1 MTILA
6 YGQTGSGKTHTMGT
20 TFDGYSE
27 AEHLGVIPRAVNDIF
42 ENIDRMPDH
51 EFEVHCSFMELYQ
64 EQLYDLLS
72 TKGREQNIVDIR
84 EDNNKEIIIP
94 NLTEVAVKTVEETT
108 NCLIRGSAGT

>member
-20 TFDGYSE
+20 AFDASSDPD
-27 AEHLGVIPRAVNDIF
+27 HLGVIPRAVADIF
-42 ENIDRMPDH
+42 KHIERMSDH
-51 EFEVHCSFMELYQ
+51 DFEINCSFMELYQ

-84 EDNNKEIIIP
+84 EDNKEIIIP
-94 NLTEVAVKTVEETT
+94 NLTEVAVRTVEETT
-108 NCLIRGSAGT
+108 NCLIKGSAGK